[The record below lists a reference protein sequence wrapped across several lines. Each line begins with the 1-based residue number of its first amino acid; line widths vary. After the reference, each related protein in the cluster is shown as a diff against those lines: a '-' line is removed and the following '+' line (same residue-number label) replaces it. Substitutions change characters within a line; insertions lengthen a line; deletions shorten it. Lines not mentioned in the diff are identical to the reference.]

1 MVLRINTGYSPE
13 YLLREVATGR
23 ENYYTDAVA
32 EGEPPGRWWG
42 AGAEQLGLTGL
53 VEAQDMRAVYERY
66 LDPRA
71 EGFRDPK
78 AWDTVPTL
86 GHTGRKYATEQ
97 DLFDQALERE
107 PDADPE
113 RRAQLW
119 TEAGRSARHNVA
131 FFDATFS
138 VQKSITLVHTAFE
151 AREVAA
157 RTAGNEEEAAAWGQL
172 REAVEDSIWAGN
184 NTGLTFLQQEAGY
197 TRVGH
202 HGGAAGRYADAHNF
216 TVASFLQH
224 DSREGD
230 PQLHIHNGIFNRVQ
244 GPDGEW
250 RTIDGRSLHRARPAA
265 AALAERTTNERF
277 TAAVGMLLA
286 TRPDGKAREVLGVA
300 AEAMGIIS
308 SRRHQVTAKTAELV
322 EAFEARHGKAPN
334 SYQLERLAQT
344 ATLATRKGK
353 SHEGTTRE
361 QLLDDVEAR
370 MRAEVDTN
378 LSAIAD
384 TALAARPDELQA
396 NGWVPSEVIAVA
408 LHEVQQSKAVWTRAD
423 LIAALD
429 RALPDY
435 LAMSDGDD
443 LTKLLSTLAD
453 DALASGGLGV
463 QDAGPAA
470 ESEPDAYRLDN
481 GRSAFTAPGSEL
493 YATPEHIHTE
503 RILAGAATVRDGA
516 VMAGP
521 SVERFL
527 TGLAAEG
534 VELGAAQEAAVR
546 GVLTSGARVEVLVG
560 PPGTGKS
567 FVVGTLARAWTDPE
581 LTGGTP
587 RRMFGLATAE
597 AATEVLREQGLTA
610 RNTAHWLATQQRLT
624 GGRGVDEDLE
634 FALRAG
640 DIVVVDESA
649 TADLS
654 ALAAVHRHVD
664 AAGAGLLLAGDP
676 RQLAAIGAGGGMDL
690 VAGSGAPR
698 YELNEA
704 RRFEAAWERDAS
716 LRLREG
722 DPTALDDYHR
732 EGRLRDCGTVAEAEE
747 SAATAWLA
755 DTLDGKRS
763 LLLVDENDAAARV
776 SSQLRA
782 RLVELGLVEE
792 DGVQLGLTG
801 ATAGVGDL
809 VEARTIG
816 HDLVG
821 YEGNTRPPRT
831 RELFRVVGVRDD
843 GGLEVSTDLTR
854 PARDAVARAASSGDG
869 ETGQRM
875 VLSPRYVAQDLALG
889 YAGTRY
895 CGQGAT
901 VDSAHSVI
909 TYQTDAPAWL
919 VGLTRGTADNVAH
932 CATVIEV
939 ADPAQG
945 GDAQRLHRSPKAIHA
960 DAVEAAQPDR
970 SALAVSADSQ
980 EWAQS
985 LQTLGERF
993 SDVAHEAATGRTATW
1008 LDRLTDHGALTSEQR
1023 DQLAAEDGAA
1033 TLTRI
1038 LRRAEVAGHD
1048 PYELLHDTI
1057 AKQPLD
1063 GARNLANVVYGRLRD
1078 SGHDFTPRDDGW
1090 AGLVPALD
1098 DPQTS
1103 RYLHDLAD
1111 HGDRRTADLGAQTAA
1126 EPPRWATDLLGPVPD
1141 ADSDPEARA
1150 QWERR
1155 AGDVAGAREFN
1166 GHDSP
1171 TDADQ
1176 PTDGSEIPADPTE
1189 VLGRAPRP
1197 GRVEAYA
1204 SFHAGWTA
1212 LGRPEADR
1220 EELELSDGAHF
1231 SRIRAW
1237 DREQRTLPPYVAHE
1251 LAGTRQ
1257 AADDHRNTATLRRTE
1272 ADAASEPDRAA
1283 ELRAQA
1289 EKATADAAELDQRAG
1304 QLAEADRARNLALMA
1319 GAVTQQNAER
1329 SRLIVA
1335 QRGADRADDPPVTA
1349 EEWNAAHDAAQRDE
1363 EPHRDITDTDLS
1375 DDRDEHDQA
1384 HADRFSDDHLGKDEA
1399 AAVET
1404 DAEDIRDAAD
1414 RDPVRAHVT
1423 HDRVAPSD
1431 ESAENAERARRTLAE
1446 LAARQAYEASQTA
1459 EEDRDV
1465 DLSQHDPFTDTTE
1478 DTDSAGD
1485 D

>member
-13 YLLREVATGR
+13 YLLKEVATGR

-53 VEAQDMRAVYERY
+53 VEAQDMRAVFERY

-71 EGFRDPK
+71 EGFSDPA
-78 AWDTVPTL
+78 AWDGVSTL

-97 DLFDQALERE
+97 DLFDQAIARE

-138 VQKSITLVHTAFE
+138 VQKSVTLVHTAFE
-151 AREVAA
+151 ANEVAA
-157 RTAGNEEEAAAWGQL
+157 RNAGREEEAAAWGQL
-172 REAVEDSIWAGN
+172 REAVEDAIWAGN
-184 NTGLTFLQQEAGY
+184 NAGLALLQQEAGF

-265 AALAERTTNERF
+265 AAVAERTTSERF

-286 TRPDGKAREVLGVA
+286 TRPDGKAREVLGVS

-353 SHEGTTRE
+353 SHDGKTRE
-361 QLLDDVEAR
+361 QLLDEVEAR
-370 MRAEVDTN
+370 MRGEVDTN

-384 TALAARPDELQA
+384 TALAARPEELQA
-396 NGWVPSEVIAVA
+396 GQWAPHEVIAVA
-408 LHEVQQSKAVWTRAD
+408 LHEVQQSKSAWTRAD

-435 LAMSDGDD
+435 LGMADGDEV
-443 LTKLLSTLAD
+443 TKLLTTLAD
-453 DALASGGLGV
+453 EAIASGVLGM
-463 QDAGPAA
+463 QEKGPAA
-470 ESEPDAYRLDN
+470 EAEPDVYRLDD
-481 GRSAFTAPGSEL
+481 GRSAFVAPGSEL
-493 YATPEHIHTE
+493 FATPEHVHTE

-521 SVERFL
+521 LVERFL
-527 TGLAAEG
+527 AGLAAEG
-534 VELGAAQEAAVR
+534 VQLGAAQEAAIR
-546 GVLTSGARVEVLVG
+546 GVLTSGARVETLVG

-567 FVVGTLARAWTDPE
+567 FVVGTLARGWTDPE

-587 RRMFGLATAE
+587 RRVFGLATAE
-597 AATEVLREQGLTA
+597 AATEILREQGLTA
-610 RNTAHWLATQQRLT
+610 RNTAKWLAIQERLFN
-624 GGRGVDEDLE
+624 GRAGADDHG

-649 TADLS
+649 MADTSALS
-654 ALAAVHRHVD
+654 AVRARVD
-664 AAGAGLLLAGDP
+664 EAGARLLLAGDP
-676 RQLAAIGAGGGMDL
+676 RQLAAIGAGGGMAL
-690 VAGSGAPR
+690 VAESGAPR

-704 RRFEAAWERDAS
+704 RRFDAAWERDAS

-722 DPTALDDYHR
+722 DPTALDEYHR
-732 EGRLRDCGTVAEAEE
+732 QGRLRDCGTLAEAEQ

-763 LLLVDENDAAARV
+763 LLLVDDNNAAARI

-782 RLVELGLVEE
+782 QLVDLGLVAE

-801 ATAGVGDL
+801 AHAGVGDI

-831 RELFRVVGVRDD
+831 RELLRIVRVRDD

-854 PARDAVARAASSGDG
+854 SRSGAADDVTDADDR
-869 ETGQRM
+869 ERM
-875 VLSPRYVAQDLALG
+875 VLSPRYVAEHLALG
-889 YAGTRY
+889 YAGTRH

-909 TYQTDAPAWL
+909 TQRTDAPAWL
-919 VGLTRGTADNVAH
+919 VGLTRGTANNVAH

-939 ADPAQG
+939 DDPARG
-945 GDAQRLHRSPKAIHA
+945 GQAQRLHRSPKAIHA
-960 DAVEAAQPDR
+960 DAVAAAEPDR
-970 SALAVSADSQ
+970 SALAISDEA
-980 EWAQS
+980 AQHARS
-985 LQTLGERF
+985 LQTVGERL
-993 SDVAHEAATGRTATW
+993 SDVAHEAATGRTAAW
-1008 LDRLTDHGALTSEQR
+1008 LDRLTDHQVLTPGQR

-1033 TLTRI
+1033 SLTRI
-1038 LRRAEVAGHD
+1038 LRRAEVAGHN
-1048 PYELLHDTI
+1048 PYELLRDSI
-1057 AKQPLD
+1057 AGHPLD
-1063 GARNLANVVYGRLRD
+1063 GARNLTNVVYGRLRD
-1078 SGHDFTPRDDGW
+1078 GGHDFTPRHEGW

-1098 DPQTS
+1098 DPQIS
-1103 RYLHDLAD
+1103 RYLNELAD
-1111 HGDRRTADLGAQTAA
+1111 QGDRRTAELGADAA
-1126 EPPRWATDLLGPVPD
+1126 TEPPRWATDLLGPVPD
-1141 ADSDPEARA
+1141 ADTAERTE
-1150 QWERR
+1150 WERK
-1155 AGDVAGAREFN
+1155 AGAVACAREFN
-1166 GHDSP
+1166 GHDDTHSGKAGA
-1171 TDADQ
+1171 TAVEA
-1176 PTDGSEIPADPTE
+1176 SE
-1189 VLGRAPRP
+1189 VLGQAPRP

-1204 SFHAGWTA
+1204 AFHAGWTA

-1231 SRIRAW
+1231 ARIRAW
-1237 DREQRTLPPYVAHE
+1237 EREQRALPPFVAHE

-1257 AADDHRNTATLRRTE
+1257 AADDQRHAATLRRVE
-1272 ADAASEPDRAA
+1272 ADTAEPERAA
-1283 ELRAQA
+1283 ELHDQAAAAIAQA
-1289 EKATADAAELDQRAG
+1289 EELDKRVE
-1304 QLAEADRARNLALMA
+1304 QLAETHRVRNLALMDA
-1319 GAVTQQNAER
+1319 AVTQHHAER

-1349 EEWNAAHDAAQRDE
+1349 EEWNAAHDTAQRSEDV
-1363 EPHRDITDTDLS
+1363 HRDVTENDLA
-1375 DDRDEHDQA
+1375 DDRDPRDQA
-1384 HADRFSDDHLGKDEA
+1384 DADRISDDLTDDRD
-1399 AAVET
+1399 VQVLET
-1404 DAEDIRDAAD
+1404 DVEDVRDAAE
-1414 RDPVRAHVT
+1414 RDQVRPQAT
-1423 HDRVAPSD
+1423 HDRIPSND

-1446 LAARQAYEASQTA
+1446 RAARQAYEASQVT

-1465 DLSQHDPFTDTTE
+1465 DVSRDNPFV
-1478 DTDSAGD
+1478 DTDASAD
-1485 D
+1485 VDE